1 MANNK
6 DTEVETCLT
15 ELRSVC
21 QTITIT
27 GLSQMVEALSELPIQ
42 PNAFGGPFS
51 SLDVFGLNRHDPNC
65 ANRVMKEAAVIVDDC
80 CDSELSTAADIHVGL
95 CVDQLN
101 LVWAEIVS
109 MTPPVLKMLAAE
121 HFNTNLCSGQFE
133 RTLWRPFLGL
143 QYLNL
148 NRDEQTCSHH
158 AEVCLPVN
166 YHYRA
171 VLMQFGKQ
179 QNKLMLN
186 QINAMAKQDNL
197 TEEHAKK
204 LENFF
209 KMMEE
214 HGKAFALVF
223 KKSAAIVDECCEHAA
238 STAGDIQELKNCKFI
253 VPALRLFVI
262 KIDHFSLVAKLTGTW

>member
-6 DTEVETCLT
+6 DNEVETCLT

-27 GLSQMVEALSELPIQ
+27 GLSQMVKVNFVDQLFAGIVGIANSTERFDGPLP
-42 PNAFGGPFS
+42 
-51 SLDVFGLNRHDPNC
+51 SLDVFGLNRHDPNYLSLTP
-65 ANRVMKEAAVIVDDC
+65 ANRVMKEAAAIVDDC
-80 CDSELSTAADIHVGL
+80 CDFELSTAADIHVL
-95 CVDQLN
+95 SEHQLN

-121 HFNTNLCSGQFE
+121 HFYTNLCSGQFE

-148 NRDEQTCSHH
+148 NRDEQTYVLTQLMS
-158 AEVCLPVN
+158 VCRSITITALFLRNLV
-166 YHYRA
+166 
-171 VLMQFGKQ
+171 KQ
-179 QNKLMLN
+179 QNKLMVN
-186 QINAMAKQDNL
+186 QINSMAKQDNL
-197 TEEHAKK
+197 TEEQAKK
-204 LENFF
+204 LENFS

-223 KKSAAIVDECCEHAA
+223 KVNNLLQKSA
-238 STAGDIQELKNCKFI
+238 
-253 VPALRLFVI
+253 PALRLFVI
-262 KIDHFSLVAKLTGTW
+262 KIDHFSLVAN